1 MSDDLF
7 GPNEKPVLSPGGK
20 ARYGRPLEEFAKV
33 YGQSDRTIKRW
44 IRTGKEAPTGSDLPP
59 LESPGDMPA
68 WWARHYKHRCPSE
81 ILEAARRSKP
91 VTDTA
96 PRPQVAVPAPA
107 GGRQEQA
114 PIEGSGFEEML
125 RRVRDAEADAHS
137 KFLEVIRQNP
147 DDVRIPALRK
157 TWQEMAKQLR
167 ELERDAGEILE
178 KSGQMASKSLVE
190 KVLAEIHAPI
200 AKGICTLWPR
210 IKGRMLAAAAA
221 EQDRIWKEES
231 EKLIR
236 ALHDSQ
242 FVAYE

>member
-1 MSDDLF
+1 
-7 GPNEKPVLSPGGK
+7 
-20 ARYGRPLEEFAKV
+20 
-33 YGQSDRTIKRW
+33 
-44 IRTGKEAPTGSDLPP
+44 
-59 LESPGDMPA
+59 
-68 WWARHYKHRCPSE
+68 
-81 ILEAARRSKP
+81 
-91 VTDTA
+91 
-96 PRPQVAVPAPA
+96 
-107 GGRQEQA
+107 
-114 PIEGSGFEEML
+114 ML
-125 RRVRDAEADAHS
+125 RRMRDAEAAAHTI
-137 KFLEVIRQNP
+137 FLETLQADP
-147 DDVRIPALRK
+147 DDPKIASLRK

-221 EQDRIWKEES
+221 DQDRIWKEES